1 MRNRYYGFDTANKF
15 VDFHPF
21 PLSIDKNH
29 LIAINFYRCRFLSI
43 DYSGTSVNSVQCPL
57 YFNRSFNNRNKPDT
71 TYFSHGVGVHLIE
84 VFAE

>member
-29 LIAINFYRCRFLSI
+29 LIAINFYRCPLNWGSAYYISGFTVITGLKSDAILSVA
-43 DYSGTSVNSVQCPL
+43 D
-57 YFNRSFNNRNKPDT
+57 RNVAIFT
-71 TYFSHGVGVHLIE
+71 TWHAITRYEFQVS
-84 VFAE
+84 